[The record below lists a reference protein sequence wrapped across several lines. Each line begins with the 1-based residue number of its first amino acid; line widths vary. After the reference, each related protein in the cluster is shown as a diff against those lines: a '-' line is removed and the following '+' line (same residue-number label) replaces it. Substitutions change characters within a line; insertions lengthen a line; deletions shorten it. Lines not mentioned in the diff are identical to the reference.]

1 MPFYLVTQTLLVEAE
16 NEQEAGERAATRIRS
31 GEKITVSVKADEATI
46 THITVAATV
55 DAGSAVSPLTAQ
67 VSEQSLAVEPET
79 LIASPA
85 DRKRILKRIL
95 VDALSLVRSRT

>member
-16 NEQEAGERAATRIRS
+16 NEQEAAEKAAARVRS

-46 THITVAATV
+46 THITVAPTV
-55 DAGSAVSPLTAQ
+55 DAGSAISPLTAQ

>member
-16 NEQEAGERAATRIRS
+16 NEQEAGERATARIRS

-55 DAGSAVSPLTAQ
+55 DSGPAVLPVTTE
-67 VSEQSLAVEPET
+67 VSDQSLAVEPEI

-85 DRKRILKRIL
+85 DRKHILKRM
-95 VDALSLVRSRT
+95 VADALSLVRPRI